1 MWRYFQPLSR
11 GSATSGGNNVSSDTT
26 VQGEAAEQPNV
37 GRAFNPDDIVA
48 DPALRRQIEEYD
60 SNAQDQVRR
69 TYILKGQCQ
78 PKGLDFPHRQ
88 YGRGSRP
95 FKGHHIA
102 FIAFFLSNQER
113 AINMNFSPKLGIVI
127 GKMQLN
133 GLETMLAVLIVS
145 TPMLDCILMILITKD
160 KALILSCLM
169 LVVRLKNSIKSI

>member
-69 TYILKGQCQ
+69 AYILKSQCQ

-102 FIAFFLSNQER
+102 FIAFFLSECGGGAGAWACPRVNSL
-113 AINMNFSPKLGIVI
+113 NFHRRPHRWKL
-127 GKMQLN
+127 N
-133 GLETMLAVLIVS
+133 
-145 TPMLDCILMILITKD
+145 
-160 KALILSCLM
+160 
-169 LVVRLKNSIKSI
+169 